1 MADIPK
7 EEILE
12 ELEAIRL
19 AIMNLEQFVV
29 PSIEESEARRK
40 VEKLIDLLRLAN
52 L

>member
-7 EEILE
+7 DEIVV
-12 ELEAIRL
+12 ELEAIRM

-29 PSIEESEARRK
+29 PPVGESEARRK
-40 VEKLIDLLRLAN
+40 VEKLIALLQLAN